1 MMYEEKW
8 LPAACVSPRITGG
21 VLKWY
26 AGDVFDLQVRLEL
39 TDQDGTE
46 IQIAPEHMVTFVFR
60 NVRREPIYE
69 VTFRGIEDNTV
80 VLRMSEIET
89 AMFPA
94 GSYTYDVI
102 YRGAVRRTLASDAP
116 VLVE

>member
-1 MMYEEKW
+1 MYEEKS
-8 LPAACVSPRITGG
+8 LPAASASPRITGG

-39 TDQDGTE
+39 TDQDGTA
-46 IQIAPEHMVTFVFR
+46 IQIAPGDTVTFVFR
-60 NVRREPIYE
+60 NACREPVYE
-69 VTFRGIEDNTV
+69 VAFTEIEDNTL
-80 VLRMSEIET
+80 VLRFGEQEAALFS
-89 AMFPA
+89 P

-102 YRGAVRRTLASDAP
+102 YKGAVRRTLASDAP